1 MQIIEPKYFML
12 NCKYIGRGLSYED
25 YLLDILNWSGYFRRK
40 SKDRSEYVAPKS
52 QDNGEADA
60 YSSDYQI
67 DFKLLID
74 EEMMRGMSKN
84 KPTVDKKYINQGIIV
99 VNDNPSPTP
108 IPRKNVLID
117 IMRISTG
124 EIAADS
130 FASNTAKH
138 FMRNLEK
145 DKNMF
150 LYYPYEYV
158 GDKTYPIK
166 AFAYLFTQIFRIPLC
181 HRAQKYPDKDTF
193 LCFKVNENFL
203 ILKWS
208 DQGFVFVDSVNELL
222 CPSYRDYKLFSFF

>member
-40 SKDRSEYVAPKS
+40 SNDRSEYVAPKS

-138 FMRNLEK
+138 FM
-145 DKNMF
+145 
-150 LYYPYEYV
+150 
-158 GDKTYPIK
+158 
-166 AFAYLFTQIFRIPLC
+166 
-181 HRAQKYPDKDTF
+181 
-193 LCFKVNENFL
+193 
-203 ILKWS
+203 
-208 DQGFVFVDSVNELL
+208 
-222 CPSYRDYKLFSFF
+222 

>member
-1 MQIIEPKYFML
+1 ML

-108 IPRKNVLID
+108 IPRKNVMID

-124 EIAADS
+124 
-130 FASNTAKH
+130 K
-138 FMRNLEK
+138 
-145 DKNMF
+145 
-150 LYYPYEYV
+150 
-158 GDKTYPIK
+158 
-166 AFAYLFTQIFRIPLC
+166 
-181 HRAQKYPDKDTF
+181 
-193 LCFKVNENFL
+193 
-203 ILKWS
+203 
-208 DQGFVFVDSVNELL
+208 
-222 CPSYRDYKLFSFF
+222 